1 MLVSIIITNHNYSK
15 FIHRCVRSC
24 LFQNFPT
31 ENYEVIFI
39 DDASTDNSIS
49 EARKFLNFE
58 NFSIISNKKN
68 LGVAKSSNIGFKN
81 SKGKYVVRVDA
92 DDYINKEFIRILYQS
107 LVMNPKNLG
116 SACDYFLVSEKE
128 QKIKH
133 VSSYIKPISCG
144 VMYNKNILSK
154 YNFYNPKFRH
164 REEEELRTRIGEN
177 YTIKNINLPLYRY
190 RIHGSNKTETNEYEK
205 LLKKKYK

>member
-24 LFQNFPT
+24 LFQNFPS

-164 REEEELRTRIGEN
+164 REEEDFEQELR
-177 YTIKNINLPLYRY
+177 KLYD
-190 RIHGSNKTETNEYEK
+190 
-205 LLKKKYK
+205 